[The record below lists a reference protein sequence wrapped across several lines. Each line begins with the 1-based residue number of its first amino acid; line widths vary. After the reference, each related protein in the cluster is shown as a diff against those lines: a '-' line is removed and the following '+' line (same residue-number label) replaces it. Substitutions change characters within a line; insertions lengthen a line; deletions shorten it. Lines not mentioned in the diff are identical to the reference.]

1 MQKPEAATI
10 RRKILGVLL
19 RNARL
24 HAGMS
29 IKEAAKAT
37 GFSAGAISAY
47 EYGRRDLS
55 LPHLEVLAYTYGVP
69 VTYFWADEPI
79 SEDGDQ
85 ELPVEEAMAL
95 RRRIIGVLLRQARME
110 AGYSQKDLARVLG
123 CSPGRISSYEFGRT
137 DIPLVELEVLA
148 DHLGVSIS
156 YFLDQGLRPRGEQV
170 AGIDEL
176 ERLAQLPEDVRRF
189 MLQPGNLLYVRV
201 AMQLS
206 TLSAEAL
213 RRVAE
218 GLLDITY

>member
-1 MQKPEAATI
+1 MQRSEVATI

-24 HAGMS
+24 RAGMT
-29 IKEAAKAT
+29 IKDAAQAT
-37 GFSAGAISAY
+37 GFSSSAISAY

-55 LPHLEVLAYTYGVP
+55 LPHLEVLAYTYQVP
-69 VTYFWADEPI
+69 VTYFWSDDPI
-79 SEDGDQ
+79 GDNGDR
-85 ELPVEEAMAL
+85 ELPIDEAMAL
-95 RRRIIGVLLRQARME
+95 RRRIIGVLLRQARLE

-123 CSPGRISSYEFGRT
+123 CSAGRISNYEFGRT
-137 DIPLVELEVLA
+137 DIPLVELETLA
-148 DHLGVSIS
+148 DYLDVPIS
-156 YFLDQGLRPRGEQV
+156 YFLDQGLKPSGEQV

-176 ERLAQLPEDVRRF
+176 ERLAQLPEDVRQF

-213 RRVAE
+213 RNVAE